1 MLSVGNGLTEL
12 AGLPKLKGG
21 LHFGAALR
29 MKLGITP
36 VASAMPAQLGAV
48 LGAQIAARLAA
59 ALPSEIR
66 GAARDKLAH
75 HIASALA
82 PPRGSPPGTGTAE
95 QVSALAQRLGDL
107 LSVLARETERPDAG
121 QQKRISGKVL
131 DANAARELPA
141 QPTKIPAT
149 DSARLAPPVEALL
162 RGAMPAPKP
171 QTQAAEAGVLHSLPV
186 PPETPDILARMLGRA
201 AQAGVKTAAQA
212 PAPLPGRLS
221 SVIAEGTAARGDA
234 HGGGGGGRTPSFVFG
249 GTPGT
254 NGFAGA
260 RVAGAAG
267 DTSNFAAQLAALP
280 AHPASAPAAGPLPP
294 GPAPAHVPVDP
305 QLVIEQMVVG
315 IRLHSDGATS
325 RLRLRLQPEHLGDVS
340 LSLTVTGGTIGASIT
355 AQSADVRDMLL
366 AHQHQLARAL
376 ADAGLSL
383 GHFSVDVSGGNTHG
397 SGQQQFGEPGSRH
410 GHFADVPRPPGQPGG
425 GEWIEPRW
433 APPEPP
439 RGGIGLLNHLA

>member
-29 MKLGITP
+29 MKLRITP
-36 VASAMPAQLGAV
+36 VASAMPAQLGAI

-59 ALPSEIR
+59 ALPSEMR

-171 QTQAAEAGVLHSLPV
+171 QTQAAEAGVLHSVPV
-186 PPETPDILARMLGRA
+186 PQETPDILARMLGRA
-201 AQAGVKTAAQA
+201 AQAGVKTATQA
-212 PAPLPGRLS
+212 PASLPGRLS

-234 HGGGGGGRTPSFVFG
+234 HGGGGRTPSFVFG

-410 GHFADVPRPPGQPGG
+410 GHFGDVPRPPGQPGG

-433 APPEPP
+433 ASPAPP